1 MEQQRIPLFP
11 LGVVLLPR
19 MPLPLH
25 IFEERYKEMVTRC
38 IDENIP
44 FGVVYASG
52 SRLQS
57 SGCTARVER
66 VIEEY
71 DDGRSDILTLGER
84 RFHIDEMFEEQLYI
98 EARVSYFDDDGVDG
112 DGIDGDAID
121 GARERIG
128 ELART
133 AVERIEVLGD
143 LSGHEIERDPL
154 ESLDPQSLSFIIG
167 ASGVFTLEDRQSFLE
182 MRSTEERLSEEVRR
196 LEQSIA
202 QREMI
207 RDARQTLG
215 LKGDLSHLLN

>member
-1 MEQQRIPLFP
+1 
-11 LGVVLLPR
+11 
-19 MPLPLH
+19 
-25 IFEERYKEMVTRC
+25 
-38 IDENIP
+38 
-44 FGVVYASG
+44 
-52 SRLQS
+52 
-57 SGCTARVER
+57 

-71 DDGRSDILTLGER
+71 DDGRSDILTLGEH
-84 RFHIDEMFEEQLYI
+84 RFQIDEMLEKRSYM
-98 EARVSYFDDDGVDG
+98 EANVSYFDDDAGDG
-112 DGIDGDAID
+112 DGIG
-121 GARERIG
+121 GTSERIG
-128 ELART
+128 ELAQT
-133 AVERIEVLGD
+133 AVERLETLGD

-167 ASGVFTLEDRQSFLE
+167 ASGVFTLEDRQSFLD